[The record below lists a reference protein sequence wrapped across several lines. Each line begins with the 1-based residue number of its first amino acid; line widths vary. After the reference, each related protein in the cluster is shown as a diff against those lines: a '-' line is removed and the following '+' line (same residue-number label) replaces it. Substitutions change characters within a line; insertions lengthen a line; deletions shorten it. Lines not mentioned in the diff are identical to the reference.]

1 MFDIF
6 QYFKIFEPL
15 PAGEFGTGGLLQPIA
30 LISPTTGVVFV
41 TADGKVLVRGTK
53 RVKPQES

>member
-30 LISPTTGVVFV
+30 LTSPLGVVFV
-41 TADGKVLVRGTK
+41 SASGAVLVRGTK
-53 RVKPQES
+53 RVAPQES